1 MSPLGELPWSL
12 LVILAIAALAHEPWR
27 WAGLVIGARL
37 DPDGEVFQWV
47 RAVSNA
53 LVAALCTR
61 LIAFPAGA
69 LEAVHWGV
77 RGTALAIG
85 IAAFFLMR
93 RHLGAGILSGCA
105 ALVALKTFG

>member
-1 MSPLGELPWSL
+1 MSPLGDMPWSL

-27 WAGLVIGARL
+27 WAGLAIGARL
-37 DPDGEVFQWV
+37 DPDGEVFHWV

-69 LEAVHWGV
+69 LEAVPWGV
-77 RGTALAIG
+77 RAASLVIG
-85 IAAFFLMR
+85 IAAFFLIR
-93 RHLGAGILSGCA
+93 RHLGIGILAGCA
-105 ALVALKTFG
+105 ALVALQLVT

>member
-1 MSPLGELPWSL
+1 MSPLGDMPWSL
-12 LVILAIAALAHEPWR
+12 LVILAFAALAHEQWR
-27 WAGLVIGARL
+27 WAGLAIGARI
-37 DPDGEVFQWV
+37 DPNGEVFQWV

-69 LEAVHWGV
+69 LEAVAWSV
-77 RGTALAIG
+77 RGAALAIG

-93 RHLGAGILSGCA
+93 RHLGAGIVAGCA
-105 ALVALKTFG
+105 ALVVLKSVM